1 MIGELGSF
9 ILVLASFCAVISFIP
24 IALGAAKQ
32 NQFWAR
38 LWKPAML
45 VTFFGFT
52 TALLLLGYAFL
63 TNDFSIA
70 YVANHSNRSLPDFYK
85 VSAIWGSHEGS
96 MLLWIWTICAWSLCY
111 GIVSRDDANF
121 KSKVFA
127 AILGIIGLLG
137 LFL

>member
-1 MIGELGSF
+1 MSNVIGELGSF
-9 ILVLASFCAVISFIP
+9 ALVLASFCAVISFIP

-52 TALLLLGYAFL
+52 AAFAASRLLCFL
-63 TNDFSIA
+63 TNDFSIV

-111 GIVSRDDANF
+111 GIFFERRG
-121 KSKVFA
+121 K
-127 AILGIIGLLG
+127 L
-137 LFL
+137 